1 MSILQLR
8 LDPPPIIIQFSN
20 GLEIRRSIDHL
31 LLSTDISD
39 GSKFHLLGVDRL
51 HPTCPGAI
59 GSTGVV
65 GQCKAG
71 KEKDVNNVFDRI
83 IQEQE
88 WLVKARLKGKGLK

>member
-8 LDPPPIIIQFSN
+8 LDPPPIIIEFSN
-20 GLEIRRSIDHL
+20 GLKIRSIDHL

-39 GSKFHLLGVDRL
+39 GSKFHLLGADRL
-51 HPTCPGAI
+51 HTTGPGAT